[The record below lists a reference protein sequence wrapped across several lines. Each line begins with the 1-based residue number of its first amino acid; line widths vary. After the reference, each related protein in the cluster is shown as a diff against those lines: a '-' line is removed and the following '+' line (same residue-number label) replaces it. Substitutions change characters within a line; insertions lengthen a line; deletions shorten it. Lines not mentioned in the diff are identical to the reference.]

1 MSRLARWGH
10 GLALWVKL
18 LLLTAVLLQLIF
30 IVRIAAMRWVDPS
43 STTVQRSQVLQLFKN
58 SPFTFEWRQQWVGMD
73 RIHPDLAR
81 AVIASED
88 DAFVQHSGIR
98 WDAVEQAWRRNERA
112 QTRSKIPEQARVVG
126 GSTIT
131 QQLAKNLL
139 LSGER
144 NLVRKSQELILT
156 YALELCLDK
165 RRILE
170 IYLNSVE
177 WGRGTFGAQA
187 AAQKH
192 FGVTARQL
200 DRMQAAQLAV
210 LLPRPRNYERF
221 IQGPYVSER
230 SVSLMARMT
239 QVQLP

>member
-112 QTRSKIPEQARVVG
+112 QTRSKTPEQARVVG